1 MTIVK
6 TGLMNALRSRY
17 EADIQEGL
25 STLLIYFNNPVG
37 IGEHPQHIEEMDKLL
52 EKMSASHDKLEMLS
66 RCNDLL
72 INNNSTMLNIN
83 RMPNKCPYYSNSE
96 PAPEPSRSEPSPPEP
111 NE

>member
-1 MTIVK
+1 MSIVK

-72 INNNSTMLNIN
+72 INNNSAMLDIN
-83 RMPNKCPYYSNSE
+83 RMPNKCPYYSNSTSPAPG
-96 PAPEPSRSEPSPPEP
+96 PAPEPSSPPP

>member
-1 MTIVK
+1 MNTVK

-66 RCNDLL
+66 RFNDLL
-72 INNNSTMLNIN
+72 INNDPVMLNISK
-83 RMPNKCPYYSNSE
+83 MPDKCPYSSN
-96 PAPEPSRSEPSPPEP
+96 PPP
-111 NE
+111 PPVNE